1 MIRAVLVED
10 EQQSYE
16 RLKLLLER
24 DHSGQLKVIAHA
36 RTSDEAIGV
45 LSSKDTDLVFLDVEL
60 GGGSNAFEILRQLDQ
75 IDFKIIFT
83 TAHERFALQAI
94 KFSALDYLLKPID
107 PDELSKA
114 VNTFIALGRD
124 NDFSKKMENFFR
136 HYSESP
142 TQKKLGLPTLSGI
155 EFVMIADIIRCQADV
170 NYTHFFLRDGRKIL
184 VSKTL
189 KEFEMLLSGFQF
201 FRIHNSHLINLQ
213 EVKAYQRGK
222 GGFVVLNDG
231 AELEVAQR
239 RKEGL
244 MEALKR
250 I

>member
-1 MIRAVLVED
+1 MIRAVIVED
-10 EQQSYE
+10 EQQAYE
-16 RLKLLLER
+16 RLKLLLGR
-24 DHSGQLKVIAHA
+24 DHSDQVRLVAYAK
-36 RTSDEAIGV
+36 TSGEAIAV
-45 LSSKDTDLVFLDVEL
+45 LNSTEVDLVFLDVEL
-60 GGGSNAFEILRQLDQ
+60 GEGNAFEMLRQLDQ

-94 KFSALDYLLKPID
+94 KFSALDYLLKPIAA
-107 PDELSKA
+107 DELAAALS
-114 VNTFIALGRD
+114 TYIARG
-124 NDFSKKMENFFR
+124 NDREFSEKMENFFQN
-136 HYSESP
+136 HAEHP
-142 TQKKLGLPTLSGI
+142 AKKKLGLPTLSGI
-155 EFVMIADIIRCQADV
+155 EFVPISDILRCQADV

-189 KEFEMLLSGFQF
+189 KEFETLLMGFQF

-213 EVKAYQRGK
+213 EVKSYQRGK
-222 GGFVVLNDG
+222 GGFVMLHDG
-231 AELEVAQR
+231 SELEVAHR